1 MIKIFFGYHDAL
13 KNYGSPKLCTV
24 YVVKSPV
31 LGLQRAPENSEL
43 APSVL
48 VLSGLGGH
56 TLIMLAHKGTYL
68 VRRSEQNANL
78 VNTSTLLIIFVVKS
92 LQKEQNSTNLQ
103 L

>member
-13 KNYGSPKLCTV
+13 KNYGAPKLCTV

-48 VLSGLGGH
+48 VLSVLWYTGHCSKLKILMGL
-56 TLIMLAHKGTYL
+56 
-68 VRRSEQNANL
+68 
-78 VNTSTLLIIFVVKS
+78 
-92 LQKEQNSTNLQ
+92 
-103 L
+103 